1 MAKKKPVLPKA
12 PTEWQKLQDE
22 RAAITDKL
30 NGVRSY
36 ITAQDRAALAIRLV
50 EVKRAL
56 NRLHA
61 AGL

>member
-1 MAKKKPVLPKA
+1 MLPKA